1 MRAQDVA
8 GPLLAWFDENKRIL
22 PFRQDKTP
30 YRVWVSEIMLQQTRV
45 TAALPYF
52 ERFVAELPDVR
63 ALAAC
68 EPERLAKLW
77 EGLGYYSRA
86 RNLQKAAKMIVDEYG
101 GELPADAAK
110 LRKLPG
116 IGDYTAGAIASLAFG
131 LPEPAVDGNVLR
143 VWSRLTND
151 ASDVTQPE
159 TKRRMTDEVRAA
171 QPAARPGD
179 FNEALMEL
187 GALVCVPNGAPVCG
201 ACPLR
206 ELCEARAAGTAESL
220 PVKPPKKARRAE
232 DWTLAVLLYEDGV
245 LLEKRPDKGLLAGL
259 WQPVMLPGTLDADEV
274 AQRLSAMG
282 AQAQPLF
289 PLAPAKHVFTHVE
302 WHMTGFVLRAAS
314 YAPPLVPTSRDEL
327 EHGRALP
334 GAFKSVRSV
343 LQKLL

>member
-1 MRAQDVA
+1 MNAEEMA
-8 GPLLAWFDENKRIL
+8 GRLLRWFDENKRVL

-68 EPERLAKLW
+68 EPDRLAKLW

-86 RNLQKAAKMIVDEYG
+86 RNLQKAAKIVVDEYG

-110 LRKLPG
+110 LRALPG

-143 VWSRLTND
+143 VWSRLAND
-151 ASDVTQPE
+151 DSDVTQPAVR
-159 TKRRMTDEVRAA
+159 RRMTDEVRAA

-187 GALVCVPNGAPVCG
+187 GAMVCVPNGAPLCG
-201 ACPLR
+201 ECPLR
-206 ELCEARAAGTAESL
+206 GLCAARAAGTAESL

-232 DWTLAVLLYEDGV
+232 DWTLAVLLYEGGV

-259 WQPVMLPGTLDADEV
+259 WQPPMLPGALGADEV
-274 AQRLSAMG
+274 VRRLAERGVDARPESA
-282 AQAQPLF
+282 
-289 PLAPAKHVFTHVE
+289 LAGAKHVFSHVE
-302 WHMTGFVLRAAS
+302 WHMTGYVLRASS
-314 YAPPLVPTSRDEL
+314 YAPPLVPTSRAEL
-327 EHGRALP
+327 EHDRALP
-334 GAFKSVRSV
+334 GAFKSVRAV